1 MSPAIQTVV
10 QTISCATAFNPIK
23 NGPFQDCSL
32 KSVTSYNY
40 PTIIKFGTVTPY
52 PEKIQKANETPLE
65 TSRETP
71 LKICSYQHFFNGYW

>member
-1 MSPAIQTVV
+1 MFPAIQIVV

-32 KSVTSYNY
+32 KSGTSYNY
-40 PTIIKFGTVTPY
+40 PTIMKFGTVTPY
-52 PEKIQKANETPLE
+52 PEKIQKANE
-65 TSRETP
+65 SRETP